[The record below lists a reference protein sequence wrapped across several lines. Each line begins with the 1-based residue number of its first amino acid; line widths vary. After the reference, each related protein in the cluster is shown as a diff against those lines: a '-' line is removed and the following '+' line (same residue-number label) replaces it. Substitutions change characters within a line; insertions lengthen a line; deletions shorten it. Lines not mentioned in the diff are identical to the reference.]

1 MSDNEEFNCLQ
12 SENIVISPDKLIPF
26 QSHPFS
32 IDTESSDFKDLLESI
47 QEYGILSPVYVRKRD
62 DGDYEILS
70 GHRRTEAA
78 KVLGIDVPVSVYD
91 VDDFM
96 ASIIMTHTNTTTR
109 EKILPSEKAKA
120 YKLCMDF
127 AKHQGKAG
135 DDTAAMIGGE
145 EDSKRQVYRYIR
157 LSYLND
163 DLLDKVDDYKIRTS
177 TGVELSYLDDE
188 SQEEVLRYMEE
199 NEVVPLLEQAKD
211 LRQCFEENGNS
222 LSYMDIDQIF
232 NPTDEDDKPKKKTKK
247 GLSIKRDELNEYFSE
262 DTDIDEIKRI
272 VLMLLDKYRST
283 DN

>member
-78 KVLGIDVPVSVYD
+78 KMLGIDVPVSVYD

-135 DDTAAMIGGE
+135 DDTAAMMGGGE
-145 EDSKRQVYRYIR
+145 KTGLPVYKAFI
-157 LSYLND
+157 S
-163 DLLDKVDDYKIRTS
+163 
-177 TGVELSYLDDE
+177 
-188 SQEEVLRYMEE
+188 
-199 NEVVPLLEQAKD
+199 
-211 LRQCFEENGNS
+211 
-222 LSYMDIDQIF
+222 
-232 NPTDEDDKPKKKTKK
+232 
-247 GLSIKRDELNEYFSE
+247 
-262 DTDIDEIKRI
+262 
-272 VLMLLDKYRST
+272 
-283 DN
+283 